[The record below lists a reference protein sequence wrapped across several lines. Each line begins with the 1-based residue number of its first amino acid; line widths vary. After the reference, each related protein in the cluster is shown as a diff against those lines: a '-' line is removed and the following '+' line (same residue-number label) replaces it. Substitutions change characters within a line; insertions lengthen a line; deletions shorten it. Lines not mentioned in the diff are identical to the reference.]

1 MFVFQFNFEGP
12 AKDYL
17 IREEVKAARMARLI
31 VFFLTMIPAIAIG
44 IIWYYNYI
52 VLIISM
58 GIVLLS
64 FTFLIVVKQWDN
76 PIKEL
81 PNVIPTT
88 ITIEDD
94 KIVRSGFQS
103 YRLVNIQDIKEIWDM
118 GSFYAIIFYFPNM
131 DRRFICQKD
140 LLVEGTIE
148 EFEQLFEGLI
158 VRKYETKD

>member
-1 MFVFQFNFEGP
+1 MFVFRFDFKGP

-17 IREEVKAARMARLI
+17 IREEVKAARIARLI
-31 VFFLTMIPAIAIG
+31 VFFSSIILALGIG
-44 IIWYYNYI
+44 IIWYYSYI
-52 VLIISM
+52 ALIISM

-64 FTFLIVVKQWDN
+64 FVFLIVVRQWDN
-76 PIKEL
+76 PVNEL
-81 PNVIPTT
+81 SNVVPTT

-94 KIVRSGFQS
+94 KIERSGVQS

-118 GSFYAIIFYFPNM
+118 GSFYAIVFYFPNM

-148 EFEQLFEGLI
+148 EFEKLFEDKI
-158 VRKYETKD
+158 VRKYEPKD